1 MYKKID
7 FRVRPPFG
15 NYLEMF
21 RKEQTHFARLA
32 DAFDMTVS
40 ESQRTGNLEQF
51 VKEMDEAD
59 IEISVVP
66 GRKNLG
72 IDDDG
77 MFSLTDR
84 YPGRFIIFPYI
95 DPTDGENA
103 LLKIEQ
109 YREKWDIRGVSVEPT
124 FQPKP
129 YAFDDPVAFPMY
141 EKLQREDLPLFV
153 SYSAKLLPVVDP
165 DTVRQLGTV
174 IHNFPELKIV
184 VGHGG
189 WPWHLEVMAMAFN
202 SPNIYVVP
210 DMYGLSGAGGMDYI
224 RAANTLMKHQM
235 LFGTAYP
242 ILNVVDTAEFYEN
255 AGIKESVM
263 PDFFYNNAAKLLKL
277 KNKGGM

>member
-7 FRVRPPFG
+7 FRVRPPYG
-15 NYLEMF
+15 NYLTMF
-21 RKEQTHFARLA
+21 RNEKAHFERLA

-40 ESQRTGNLEQF
+40 ESQRTGSLEQF
-51 VKEMDEAD
+51 VQEMDLAE

-72 IDDDG
+72 VDSEN
-77 MFSLTDR
+77 MFTITER
-84 YPGRFIIFPYI
+84 YPGRFMVFPYI
-95 DPTDGENA
+95 DPTDGEQA
-103 LLKIEQ
+103 LRDIDRFRSE
-109 YREKWDIRGVSVEPT
+109 WDIRGVSVEPT

-129 YAFDDPVAFPMY
+129 YAFDDPVAYPMY

-153 SYSAKLLPVVDP
+153 SYSAKLLPIVDP

-174 IHNFPELKIV
+174 LYRFPDLKII

-202 SPNIYVVP
+202 SPNIYMVP
-210 DMYGLSGAGGMDYI
+210 DMYGLTGAGSQDYVK
-224 RAANTLMKHQM
+224 AANTLMKHQM

-242 ILNVVDTAEFYEN
+242 ILNVVDTARFYEKC
-255 AGIKESVM
+255 GIKESVM
-263 PDFFYNNAAKLLKL
+263 PDFFYHNAARLLKI
-277 KNKGGM
+277 